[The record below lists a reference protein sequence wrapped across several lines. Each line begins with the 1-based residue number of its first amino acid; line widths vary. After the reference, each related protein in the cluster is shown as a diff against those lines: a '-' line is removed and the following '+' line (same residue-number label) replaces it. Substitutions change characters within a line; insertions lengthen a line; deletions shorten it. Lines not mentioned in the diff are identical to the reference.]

1 MTLTS
6 EAQELVVV
14 DSNGGMGHAHPVGE
28 PISVMPIEVV
38 DMAAS
43 QDLSSNLEVCEPGV
57 IEIVVEELPGAPD
70 GTPDPEPVLEVEED
84 LDEKSKKD
92 DENDAKS
99 KKPEKW
105 DWASKGSEG
114 FILWVKERLSD
125 VPKHSGFD
133 TAGLER
139 AVSYLDKLDNEISK
153 AMRLDLDGELD
164 ANKIEE
170 VRSKIDEGISRLHDR
185 LDKVKSSKKKS
196 RKKKADI
203 DSQIVKEGQ
212 KITGVQGIYI
222 TVPLLISR
230 IARVC
235 INGMVSAGHDIEDL
249 YERQVKKYKL
259 NDREQAEVRQLLEDM
274 GYALRQDRGYFPD
287 EDVDVASS
295 NNFDWNA
302 NYKG

>member
-14 DSNGGMGHAHPVGE
+14 DPGMGHAMPA
-28 PISVMPIEVV
+28 PISLVPLEVV
-38 DMAAS
+38 DMGTS
-43 QDLSSNLEVCEPGV
+43 PDNVPLEVCEPGV
-57 IEIVVEELPGAPD
+57 IEIIVDELPGAPP
-70 GTPDPEPVLEVEED
+70 GTPDPEPILEVEEEE
-84 LDEKSKKD
+84 EKK

-105 DWASKGSEG
+105 DWASKGAEG
-114 FILWVKERLSD
+114 FVEWVKERLSD

-139 AVSYLDKLDNEISK
+139 AVSYLEKLDSEISK

-170 VRSKIDEGISRLHDR
+170 IRAKIEEGVSRLHDR
-185 LDKVKSSKKKS
+185 HDKIKSSKKKTK
-196 RKKKADI
+196 KKKAEL
-203 DSQIVKEGQ
+203 SSELVKEGQ
-212 KITGVQGIYI
+212 KITGVQGIYV

-249 YERQVKKYKL
+249 YRRQVKKYKL
-259 NDREQAEVRQLLEDM
+259 SEREQAEVMQLLADM
-274 GYALRQDRGYFPD
+274 GYALRQDRGYMPD

-295 NNFDWNA
+295 DNFDWAA
-302 NYKG
+302 NYKD